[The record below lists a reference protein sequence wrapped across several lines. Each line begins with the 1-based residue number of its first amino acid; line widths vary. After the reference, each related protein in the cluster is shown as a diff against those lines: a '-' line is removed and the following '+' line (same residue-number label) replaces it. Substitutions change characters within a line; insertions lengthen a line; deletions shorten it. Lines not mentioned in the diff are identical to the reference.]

1 MPGLLPREACEVVVE
16 FAISRVGE
24 KLAIRERFLPFVELA
39 WRKKV
44 SLRVVRETFVAVAG
58 AGF

>member
-1 MPGLLPREACEVVVE
+1 
-16 FAISRVGE
+16 
-24 KLAIRERFLPFVELA
+24 LPFVELA

-58 AGF
+58 AGFWHWVFKVVFLPFKVCRVYFR